1 VALNSG
7 TWALHCAL
15 LALRIREGDEVTT
28 VPHTFIATATSHDTG
43 FAAHSVRPNA
53 SQLAK
58 PEKIGRNFL

>member
-15 LALRIREGDEVTT
+15 LALGIGEGHEVTI
-28 VPHTFIATATSHDTG
+28 VSHTFIATATSPDTG

-58 PEKIGRNFL
+58 PEKIGQNFL